1 MLHFCPPRLGRTG
14 RPRSVPSGPAR
25 AADAAL
31 TPAAYLRLRRCAA
44 GLSIA
49 AVAERIALRIADRS
63 EARALVALLETDGA
77 RARYAATLDR
87 LAGAIPFHPAIYRQ
101 LAEDPADRHPRICRA
116 CGWSEADRCS
126 DPVDGPARAWAT
138 PACCSACAGEAG
150 AESPR

>member
-1 MLHFCPPRLGRTG
+1 MLHFCPPRPGRSG
-14 RPRSVPSGPAR
+14 RPRSDPSGSVP

-49 AVAERIALRIADRS
+49 AVAERIAPRIADRS
-63 EARALVALLETDGA
+63 GARALVALLETDGA

-101 LAEDPADRHPRICRA
+101 LADDPADRHPRICRA
-116 CGWSEADRCS
+116 CGWSEADRGS

-138 PACCSACAGEAG
+138 PACCTTCADEAG
-150 AESPR
+150 AELPR